1 MLFLM
6 ISRKSYFS
14 LLKLKEFISCSDWRW
29 FVLNRGL
36 FRCAKAGLQFYQ
48 FQQSTGRMDAVCALR
63 YTWREHS
70 LLAVHSPPLFSV
82 TYWSTSAAEELSFEL
97 FYRRVLQRAAELSF
111 ELFYKENASL
121 LSSCLAMY
129 SVENWVLVLINVA
142 CQPRQSCTVSFLVNG
157 NPMWMIPGLF
167 SANAFSKDSEWLT
180 LRYFS

>member
-14 LLKLKEFISCSDWRW
+14 LLKLNEFLSCPDWRW
-29 FVLNRGL
+29 FVLNRGV

-82 TYWSTSAAEELSFEL
+82 TYWSTSAAACNRAVFWTI
-97 FYRRVLQRAAELSF
+97 LQR
-111 ELFYKENASL
+111 K
-121 LSSCLAMY
+121 
-129 SVENWVLVLINVA
+129 
-142 CQPRQSCTVSFLVNG
+142 CQPIKQLPCNVQCRKLSVGVNKCC
-157 NPMWMIPGLF
+157 LSASAVLYCQF
-167 SANAFSKDSEWLT
+167 SSKWEPNVNDTWVIFS
-180 LRYFS
+180 